1 MKRFAL
7 ALLVSLMLVGVGC
20 GDDVTPPASD
30 AGLDAGADAAPVD
43 AGSCLATAADYPAPV
58 TGACEANVALP
69 GAALPVGDDGAGG
82 FIVPGGRRVT
92 RVGRQVRLP
101 GFPSSV
107 LPIPG
112 TRFAVVSDG
121 GRDDELL
128 RVIDVESLAIVDSRT
143 FHTGDSSSE
152 ALFLGLAVSA
162 DGRRLWASGG
172 GSNRIFAYDVD
183 LATGALTEAP
193 ARSITLADAA
203 PTSGHFAG
211 IALTPDGTTLVA
223 PMLLVGAVG
232 IYDAETGAEL
242 RRVVLDPDA
251 YPYDVAISADGTRA
265 YVSEIALGAV
275 VPIEVATGTVGTP
288 MLVGAAPQ
296 GLALSPDG
304 TKLVVAAANSDQLSI
319 IDVALGAVTSQI
331 DVHGAGAPRGA
342 SPVSVSFDASGRLY
356 AVNAGDSAVAVFEPS
371 GESYHS
377 LGRLP
382 TMWYPSDAAPLPDGR
397 LLVLSAKHE
406 STGPNLDPSVGIV
419 ERTGGSL
426 AVVDAADLTPAQLAV
441 YETEV
446 ASNIA
451 RPSTLVNVSCP
462 SGAPY
467 DFPVPLPGTGPST
480 KLEHVIIIVREN
492 KTYDAYFGAYHDDAG
507 APLGNGDPALTLI
520 PAADI
525 DRALPNTFALARRFG
540 ISDNYY
546 SDAEQSVQG
555 HIWMT
560 QGRTTDILERVW
572 LNSTGYGRSY
582 VAPNLT
588 LIRPDEGSAFDY
600 FKAHGLSFDNFGEIV
615 GSSESGGPRS
625 GYPGFIFSLDTQDTE
640 RAAYLRRRWQA
651 QCRLST
657 FTFAILP
664 RDHTYGGSGGRPTP
678 ASMIAE
684 NDDALGDIVDA
695 VSHSTWWPTTA
706 LFVVEDD
713 PQDGGDHVDN
723 HRSPLLVISPWAKR
737 GAISHVNTH
746 EASIYRTIQLILGID
761 EPLNDFWQN
770 AAPLYDL
777 FTSTPDYTPYEHVAR
792 VWPNENNPSA
802 STSAL
807 MWDAVD
813 FSEPDEQ
820 PGLSEWLWGHFHP
833 TTPAPPR
840 AR

>member
-1 MKRFAL
+1 MR
-7 ALLVSLMLVGVGC
+7 
-20 GDDVTPPASD
+20 
-30 AGLDAGADAAPVD
+30 
-43 AGSCLATAADYPAPV
+43 
-58 TGACEANVALP
+58 
-69 GAALPVGDDGAGG
+69 
-82 FIVPGGRRVT
+82 
-92 RVGRQVRLP
+92 
-101 GFPSSV
+101 SSV
-107 LPIPG
+107 
-112 TRFAVVSDG
+112 RF
-121 GRDDELL
+121 
-128 RVIDVESLAIVDSRT
+128 
-143 FHTGDSSSE
+143 SS
-152 ALFLGLAVSA
+152 
-162 DGRRLWASGG
+162 
-172 GSNRIFAYDVD
+172 
-183 LATGALTEAP
+183 
-193 ARSITLADAA
+193 
-203 PTSGHFAG
+203 
-211 IALTPDGTTLVA
+211 TTL
-223 PMLLVGAVG
+223 
-232 IYDAETGAEL
+232 
-242 RRVVLDPDA
+242 RR
-251 YPYDVAISADGTRA
+251 
-265 YVSEIALGAV
+265 
-275 VPIEVATGTVGTP
+275 
-288 MLVGAAPQ
+288 
-296 GLALSPDG
+296 
-304 TKLVVAAANSDQLSI
+304 
-319 IDVALGAVTSQI
+319 
-331 DVHGAGAPRGA
+331 
-342 SPVSVSFDASGRLY
+342 
-356 AVNAGDSAVAVFEPS
+356 
-371 GESYHS
+371 
-377 LGRLP
+377 
-382 TMWYPSDAAPLPDGR
+382 
-397 LLVLSAKHE
+397 KH
-406 STGPNLDPSVGIV
+406 D
-419 ERTGGSL
+419 
-426 AVVDAADLTPAQLAV
+426 
-441 YETEV
+441 
-446 ASNIA
+446 
-451 RPSTLVNVSCP
+451 
-462 SGAPY
+462 
-467 DFPVPLPGTGPST
+467 
-480 KLEHVIIIVREN
+480 EN
-492 KTYDAYFGAYHDDAG
+492 EGMA
-507 APLGNGDPALTLI
+507 
-520 PAADI
+520 
-525 DRALPNTFALARRFG
+525 
-540 ISDNYY
+540 
-546 SDAEQSVQG
+546 QG

-600 FKAHGLSFDNFGEIV
+600 FKAHDVSFDNFGEIV

-706 LFVVEDD
+706 IFVVEDD